1 MEKNKVYIR
10 EILFTIGGIIF
21 GILAAFLLMKYTSLG
36 DSLQLVKTITKNGT
50 TTIEK
55 TSISNAVE
63 KSKDSVFMI
72 RSYNNDEEIS
82 TGTGFSYKID
92 NKYGYIITNE
102 HVIKNAN
109 NILLIDSEDNEFNGK
124 ILGSDE
130 YLDLAIIRVDK
141 EKIPSVAVIGSSE
154 KSNVGDTVFTIGSPL
169 GYNYRG
175 TVTSGILSGKDR
187 MVPVSVNNSSR
198 QDYVMKV
205 LQTDA
210 AINPGNSGG
219 PLLNVNGEVIGVNS
233 MKLVEEQI
241 EGIGFAIPIEFAMK
255 HIKTLE
261 EGKKI
266 EWPTI
271 GISMVNVSDR
281 SSLYAKD
288 ITVPSNLKV
297 GVAITEVFKDSNANN
312 SGLKKGDVVVAINE
326 EIVKNIAYLRYELF
340 KYKPG
345 DTIQLTIFRNS
356 KQYKV
361 SVKLSK

>member
-1 MEKNKVYIR
+1 MNKEYVKN
-10 EILFTIGGIIF
+10 ILFTIGGVIF
-21 GILAAFLLMKYTSLG
+21 GVLVSFLLMKYTSLG

-72 RSYNNDEEIS
+72 RSYKGDEEIS
-82 TGTGFSYKID
+82 TGTGFSYKVD
-92 NKYGYIITNE
+92 SKYGYIITNE
-102 HVIKNAN
+102 HVITGADNV
-109 NILLIDSEDNEFNGK
+109 LLIDSEDNEFKGK

-141 EKIPSVAVIGSSE
+141 EKITSVATISSSD
-154 KSNVGDTVFTIGSPL
+154 KSNVGDTVFTIGSPV

-187 MVPVSVNNSSR
+187 MVPVSVNNSNS
-198 QDYVMKV
+198 QDYLMKV

-233 MKLVEEQI
+233 MKLVEDQI
-241 EGIGFAIPIEFAMK
+241 EGIGFAIPIEYAMK
-255 HIKTLE
+255 HVKTLE

-266 EWPTI
+266 EWPII
-271 GISMVNVSDR
+271 GISMVNVSDK
-281 SSLYAKD
+281 STLYAKN
-288 ITVPSNLKV
+288 ISISNNLKV
-297 GVAITEVFKDSNANN
+297 GVVITEVFKDSNAIN
-312 SGLKKGDVVVAINE
+312 SGLKKGDVIVAINE
-326 EIVKNIAYLRYELF
+326 ELVKNIAYLRYELF